1 MHYSQI
7 KIATEAMCDEIR
19 QAAKGTPYEY
29 HVPMVILTVSR
40 LGINVSIVLGLTE
53 YRAERLQSFDEAMIE
68 AQVITRRLIAQL
80 DPGNLART
88 LGVEMA
94 HA

>member
-7 KIATEAMCDEIR
+7 KIATEAMRDEIR
-19 QAAKGTPYEY
+19 QAADGTPYE
-29 HVPMVILTVSR
+29 HHLPLVIMTVSS
-40 LGINVSIVLGLTE
+40 LGINVSVSLGTL
-53 YRAERLQSFDEAMIE
+53 ERRVERVQSFDEAMIE
-68 AQVITRRLIAQL
+68 AQMLTKQLVAQL
-80 DPGNLART
+80 DPGTLART